1 MLSPRWIARQKRER
15 DGKRDGRESLADFE
29 PSFLPPPSLP
39 PSAFSNCERN
49 EHLITILRGFP
60 ECALMRLAR
69 RHAKKHKILTLAA
82 PDLIAVSD
90 SVKHRPNE
98 REPMSRKFAVV
109 AAVCALLTT
118 SARAETSETP
128 HLEFVKLY
136 IEQLGA
142 IERIRD
148 DAAKSFKQMTLHSEL
163 LIVFAQ

>member
-1 MLSPRWIARQKRER
+1 
-15 DGKRDGRESLADFE
+15 
-29 PSFLPPPSLP
+29 
-39 PSAFSNCERN
+39 
-49 EHLITILRGFP
+49 
-60 ECALMRLAR
+60 
-69 RHAKKHKILTLAA
+69 
-82 PDLIAVSD
+82 
-90 SVKHRPNE
+90 
-98 REPMSRKFAVV
+98 MSRKFAVV